1 MGSTIVITG
10 AGSGF
15 GALTARALARAG
27 HTVYAAM
34 RDTRGR
40 NAARVADARAY
51 AAEHGVDLRTVE
63 LDVLSQESADA
74 AVATILAESGR
85 LDVVVHNAGHM
96 VTGPTEAFTPEELAA
111 VYDTNVLG
119 TQRVNRAALP
129 HLRAREH
136 GLVVWVGSSSS
147 RGGTPPYLAP
157 YFAAKAAMDALAVS
171 YAAELARFDIETTI
185 VVPGA
190 FTSGTEH
197 FATGGHPAEQAVVP
211 AYEERYAGMMDQ
223 VARRL
228 AALAP
233 ADADVSQVA
242 EAIVAVVDTPHGER
256 PFRVHVDPANDGS
269 EEVSRVADRIRAE
282 FLTRIG
288 LEDLLA
294 PHKGGRRTAPAS

>member
-1 MGSTIVITG
+1 MSKVIVITG

-15 GALTARALARAG
+15 GALSARALARAG

-34 RDTRGR
+34 RDISGR
-40 NAARVADARAY
+40 NADRVKEAEAY
-51 AAEHGVDLRTVE
+51 AAEHQVDLRTVE

-74 AVATILAESGR
+74 AVATILAEAGR
-85 LDVVVHNAGHM
+85 LDVLVHNAGHM

-129 HLRAREH
+129 HLRSQGH
-136 GLVVWVGSSSS
+136 GLVLWVGSTST

-157 YFAAKAAMDALAVS
+157 YFAAKAAMDSLAVS

-185 VVPGA
+185 VVPGS
-190 FTSGTEH
+190 FTSGTNH
-197 FATGGHPAEQAVVP
+197 FATGGHPAEQTVIP
-211 AYEERYAGMMDQ
+211 AYEERYAGLMDQ
-223 VARRL
+223 VSQRL

-242 EAIVAVVDTPHGER
+242 DAIVGIVDTPHGER
-256 PFRVHVDPANDGS
+256 PFRVHIDPANDGS

-282 FLTRIG
+282 FLKRIG

-294 PHKGGRRTAPAS
+294 PHQGV